1 MKETLLQ
8 PLVAS
13 GGVIRVKR
21 ARPFAHDLDHSAAGT
36 RRPPAPFARPRAD
49 KGRLQVLSAGD
60 SRQAVHLYLM
70 HDCRLLLVS
79 ARQRVLDASIAV

>member
-1 MKETLLQ
+1 MISTFLL
-8 PLVAS
+8 LE
-13 GGVIRVKR
+13 
-21 ARPFAHDLDHSAAGT
+21 HDV
-36 RRPPAPFARPRAD
+36 RPRRSLDRALTRA
-49 KGRLQVLSAGD
+49 GYTVLSAGD